1 MAVNR
6 VKAHTRRF
14 SRPRVGRQL
23 DLSMAELSKLSDWDV
38 MNLVNREQE
47 RFFGVLRANIKEH
60 VRAVGTAL
68 LVLRDRIPG
77 GEWAAWLAKNWK
89 GSVRSAERYM
99 RVAANWE
106 LIRSQGLDL
115 EDVTLVEV
123 LGYLAHALNRDGTR
137 RRKAV

>member
-1 MAVNR
+1 V
-6 VKAHTRRF
+6 
-14 SRPRVGRQL
+14 
-23 DLSMAELSKLSDWDV
+23 AELGKLSDWDV

-68 LVLRDRIPG
+68 LVLKDRVPA
-77 GEWAAWLAKNWK
+77 GEWSGWLASNWK
-89 GSVRSAERYM
+89 GSARSAERYM

-137 RRKAV
+137 KRRAV

>member
-1 MAVNR
+1 MVNR
-6 VKAHTRRF
+6 VKGRADKF

-23 DLSMAELSKLSDWDV
+23 DLSVAELSKLNDWDV